1 MTSACCNDYNRN
13 DNYNRAQNCCKG
25 NACSQQSGR
34 LGRSL
39 SVNEEIESLAFSICE
54 TDSNPGLSWAEIEE
68 CEVSFI
74 LLVVQQ

>member
-1 MTSACCNDYNRN
+1 MTSACCKFEMDCR
-13 DNYNRAQNCCKG
+13 QL
-25 NACSQQSGR
+25 GR
-34 LGRSL
+34 LDHSL
-39 SVNEEIESLAFSICE
+39 SVNEEIAANEEFESLAFSICE